1 MQIEYEAAE
10 KTSNLSDSQ
19 FGILSAITHGGPV
32 GIFVMV
38 LLIILSIATWGVIL
52 ERWLNQRKTRKDS
65 ERFLKMFWDAKS
77 LSELHT
83 RSKDI
88 AYSPAREVFRSGY
101 NEMVRVVQARDK
113 NAAASAASTGAVGAV
128 GAATPGATVGTGS
141 VTFDTV
147 KRALSKARM
156 VEESHLNKSMSFL
169 AISASACPFIG
180 LFGTVVGIIRAFQD
194 IASAGSSS
202 LAAVAPGISEA
213 LIATALGLAAAI
225 PAVIF
230 YNALGS
236 KIKKHLIIIDGFASD
251 FLNIME
257 RHFNVAKANVA
268 VSQTAN
274 TQNTDV

>member
-1 MQIEYEAAE
+1 MQIDYETAE
-10 KTSNLSDSQ
+10 KSTGLMESQ
-19 FGILSAITHGGPV
+19 FGILSAITSGGPV
-32 GIFVMV
+32 GIFIMV
-38 LLIILSIATWGVIL
+38 LLVVLSIATWIVIL
-52 ERWLNQRKTRKDS
+52 ERWLNQRKTQKDS
-65 ERFLKMFWDAKS
+65 EKFLKLFWDAKS

-88 AYSPAREVFRSGY
+88 TYSPAREVFRSGY
-101 NEMVRVVQARDK
+101 NEMVRVVQAREK
-113 NAAASAASTGAVGAV
+113 NQSSTSNG
-128 GAATPGATVGTGS
+128 

-156 VEESHLNKSMSFL
+156 IEESHLNKSMSFL

-180 LFGTVVGIIRAFQD
+180 LFGTVVGIIRAFHD
-194 IASAGSSS
+194 IGASGSSS

-230 YNALGS
+230 YNAIGS
-236 KIKKHLIIIDGFASD
+236 KIRKHLILVDGFASD

-257 RHFNVAKANVA
+257 RHFNVAKAQA
-268 VSQTAN
+268 TGSQSGQVPAASAPALS
-274 TQNTDV
+274 DV